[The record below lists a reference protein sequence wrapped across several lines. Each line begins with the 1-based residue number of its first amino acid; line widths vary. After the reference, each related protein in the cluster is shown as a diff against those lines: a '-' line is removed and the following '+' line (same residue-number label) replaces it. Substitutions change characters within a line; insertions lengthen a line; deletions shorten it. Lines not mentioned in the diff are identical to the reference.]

1 MIVCLVNALEYVE
14 QRDVRIVV
22 AYSLAA
28 GKIKEGIYIILMVV
42 VVVPAPPS
50 PSNSI
55 LAIKL

>member
-1 MIVCLVNALEYVE
+1 MIVCLVNELEYVE

-42 VVVPAPPS
+42 VVVPAP
-50 PSNSI
+50 SNSI